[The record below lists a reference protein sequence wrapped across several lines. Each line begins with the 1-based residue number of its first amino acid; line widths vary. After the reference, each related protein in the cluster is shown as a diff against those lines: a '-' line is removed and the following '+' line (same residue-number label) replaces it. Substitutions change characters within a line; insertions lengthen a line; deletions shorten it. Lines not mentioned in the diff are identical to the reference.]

1 MPLSARILPAALAF
15 ALALSLTPTAPLF
28 SAYAHAEETAST
40 ETAENPTAL
49 ASSGDETASPCL
61 PSESELQA
69 YAEDGTLDQRLAYQ
83 ESLGNEEY
91 DAGLI
96 ESARSREAAATSGAS
111 AYSQTV
117 PGNWESGMGSVGE
130 AHVLALH
137 VTFPDD
143 EGEPAAQF
151 PEGDDVEALQSL
163 IGPVTEGF
171 ESTASGCTG
180 NEGYYPYESLHEYY
194 YRSSYGKLSVDGV
207 ALEYEAL
214 HPASHYDN
222 GLEELYIEALAQL
235 DDELDYSKF
244 DGNGDGRID
253 ALYVHFACENPQWGT
268 AWWSNEQTC
277 KSEGAAVLRDGVRL
291 WNAVSLHNASNTEYG
306 VRTAIHETGHVL
318 GLPDLYS
325 YLDQSS
331 TRTGVLTFDMMN
343 TNCGDHNGFS
353 KWMLGWIDSDD
364 ITRIVANDD
373 GVTVKDGNADP
384 VSYSSDAVA
393 RAELSTYAGDDCGGI
408 VAVSNSEELITGDGL
423 FSSYYLVQ
431 YDDYV
436 NNQSVSADTAQ
447 GRIELPAGFRV
458 FRVQAELLPSGV
470 DFAHNNTHGKVHNQL
485 IEIVDPDGDA
495 KHADYDGFIVA
506 EGASAYG
513 CMYHAGD
520 AVAPTTSPST
530 NFYESL
536 SLGFTGLSIDFLAET
551 PATDDA
557 NASGTLEV
565 SYSSEFKPNSSDFS
579 IVRADDEAVFNIDQ
593 VSFEASSEVQFN
605 SAGSGGGPVGSPRA
619 QGDVPYPY
627 LIVDGEV
634 VSVKAEVSG
643 KSINVTY
650 TANASVFADAQDCLM
665 VFPAE
670 SFIIGYDENGQ
681 AVLSPEISIKLDIAE
696 LSSVDL
702 EGAYTGTNV
711 NNYSHL
717 ISNVFVTEDGV
728 RHFIQVAGGMV
739 RLCTID
745 GTDPTRVQIEN
756 LMQLETGFDESTIIS
771 ATGTV
776 GTEGFAVV
784 RSSDTSLQGTCL
796 WFDTSTGD
804 VIANGPFSSNGIAPF
819 IASGNTV
826 LTGETIPF
834 SNGGC
839 IVRAIDPREDGG
851 VETTYAFASASSLLN
866 AEAADPAHADEAAFT
881 NYESDLSGGVFTV
894 YDASGIVEAVYEQ
907 GFGSIEEV
915 ADAGY
920 PDLLEKVTPTVVLE
934 VDGAG
939 MLNDVAQTPTG
950 YCTATRTIDDAGAM
964 TSDLTLFDADGTAT
978 ASTEIPSMDSP
989 QLSAI
994 HIGKN
999 GSVAV
1004 EYLPSLYAPA
1014 TNTQHVIFYNTQL
1027 ERLSD
1032 LLTFSHAS
1040 GTWLEDGRW
1049 LSIGWK
1055 VTESTSGAGSPSDES
1070 DDESVYQ
1077 GEFVHYTV
1085 TDEIDKAS
1093 GGDEGGGSGDGGDT
1107 PSVEPGDSEEGN
1119 EAEDASLPATSDE
1132 TAGTVF
1138 ALAGLLGA
1146 SGITALISVRRRAR

>member
-143 EGEPAAQF
+143 EGESAAQF

-171 ESTASGCTG
+171 ESTASGYTG

-384 VSYSSDAVA
+384 VSYASDAVA

-447 GRIELPAGFRV
+447 GRIELPASFRV

-565 SYSSEFKPNSSDFS
+565 SYSSEFKPDSSDFS

-665 VFPAE
+665 FFPAE

-881 NYESDLSGGVFTV
+881 NYESDLSGGVFAV

-907 GFGSIEEV
+907 GFSSIEEV

-1027 ERLSD
+1027 ERLSN
-1032 LLTFSHAS
+1032 LLTFSRAS

-1049 LSIGWK
+1049 LSVGWK
-1055 VTESTSGAGSPSDES
+1055 VTESTSGAGSPSDGN
-1070 DDESVYQ
+1070 DDESIYQ

-1093 GGDEGGGSGDGGDT
+1093 GGDEEGGSGDGGDT
-1107 PSVEPGDSEEGN
+1107 PSVEPGDNGEGN

-1146 SGITALISVRRRAR
+1146 SGIAVLISARRRAR

>member
-485 IEIVDPDGDA
+485 IEIVDPEGDA

-565 SYSSEFKPNSSDFS
+565 SYSSEFKPDSSDFS

-1032 LLTFSHAS
+1032 LLTFSRAS

-1049 LSIGWK
+1049 LSVGWK
-1055 VTESTSGAGSPSDES
+1055 VTESTSGAGSPSDGN
-1070 DDESVYQ
+1070 DDESIYQ

-1093 GGDEGGGSGDGGDT
+1093 GGDEEGGSGDGGDT
-1107 PSVEPGDSEEGN
+1107 PSVEPGDNGEGN

-1146 SGITALISVRRRAR
+1146 SGIAVLISARRRAR

>member
-143 EGEPAAQF
+143 EGESAAQF

-171 ESTASGCTG
+171 ESTASGYTG

-384 VSYSSDAVA
+384 VSYASDAVA

-565 SYSSEFKPNSSDFS
+565 SYSSEFKPDSSDFS

-756 LMQLETGFDESTIIS
+756 LMQLGTGFDESTIIS

-881 NYESDLSGGVFTV
+881 NYESDLSGGVFAV

-907 GFGSIEEV
+907 GFSSIEEV

-1027 ERLSD
+1027 ERLSN
-1032 LLTFSHAS
+1032 LLTFSRAS

-1049 LSIGWK
+1049 LSVGWK
-1055 VTESTSGAGSPSDES
+1055 VTESTSGAGSPSDGN
-1070 DDESVYQ
+1070 DDESIYQ

-1093 GGDEGGGSGDGGDT
+1093 GGDEEGGSGDGGDT
-1107 PSVEPGDSEEGN
+1107 PSVEPGDNGEGN

-1146 SGITALISVRRRAR
+1146 SGIAVLISARRRAR

>member
-565 SYSSEFKPNSSDFS
+565 SYSSEFKPDSSDFS

-619 QGDVPYPY
+619 QDDVPYPY

-1032 LLTFSHAS
+1032 LLTFSRAS

-1049 LSIGWK
+1049 LSVGWK
-1055 VTESTSGAGSPSDES
+1055 VTESTSGAGSPSDGN
-1070 DDESVYQ
+1070 DDESIYQ

-1093 GGDEGGGSGDGGDT
+1093 GGDEEGGSGDGGDT
-1107 PSVEPGDSEEGN
+1107 PSVEPGDNGEGN

-1146 SGITALISVRRRAR
+1146 SGIAVLISARRRAR

>member
-565 SYSSEFKPNSSDFS
+565 SYSSEFKPDSSDFS

-804 VIANGPFSSNGIAPF
+804 VIANDPFSSNGIAPF

-1032 LLTFSHAS
+1032 LLTFSRAS

-1049 LSIGWK
+1049 LSVGWK
-1055 VTESTSGAGSPSDES
+1055 VTESTSGAGSPSDGN
-1070 DDESVYQ
+1070 DDESIYQ

-1093 GGDEGGGSGDGGDT
+1093 GGDEEGGSGDGGDT
-1107 PSVEPGDSEEGN
+1107 PSVEPGDNGEGN

-1146 SGITALISVRRRAR
+1146 SGIAVLISARRRAR

>member
-565 SYSSEFKPNSSDFS
+565 SYSSEFKPDSSDFS

-1055 VTESTSGAGSPSDES
+1055 VTESTSGAGSPSDGN
-1070 DDESVYQ
+1070 DDESIYQ

-1093 GGDEGGGSGDGGDT
+1093 GGDEEGGSGDGGDT
-1107 PSVEPGDSEEGN
+1107 PSVEPGDNGEGN

-1146 SGITALISVRRRAR
+1146 SGIAVLISARRRAR

>member
-565 SYSSEFKPNSSDFS
+565 SYSSEFKPDSSDFS

-851 VETTYAFASASSLLN
+851 VKTTYAFASASSLLN

-1032 LLTFSHAS
+1032 LLTFSRAS

-1049 LSIGWK
+1049 LSVGWK
-1055 VTESTSGAGSPSDES
+1055 VTESTSGAGSPSDGN
-1070 DDESVYQ
+1070 DDESIYQ

-1093 GGDEGGGSGDGGDT
+1093 GGDEEGGSGDGGDT
-1107 PSVEPGDSEEGN
+1107 PSVEPGDNGEGN

-1146 SGITALISVRRRAR
+1146 SGIAVLISARRRAR

>member
-171 ESTASGCTG
+171 ESTASSYTG

-565 SYSSEFKPNSSDFS
+565 SYSSEFKPDSSDFS

-1004 EYLPSLYAPA
+1004 EYLPSLYAPV

-1032 LLTFSHAS
+1032 LLTFSRAS

-1049 LSIGWK
+1049 LSVGWK
-1055 VTESTSGAGSPSDES
+1055 VTESTSGAGSPSDGNDGES
-1070 DDESVYQ
+1070 IYQ

-1093 GGDEGGGSGDGGDT
+1093 GGDEEGGSGDGGDT
-1107 PSVEPGDSEEGN
+1107 PSVEPGDNGEGN

-1146 SGITALISVRRRAR
+1146 SGIAVLISARRRAR

>member
-171 ESTASGCTG
+171 ESTASSYTG

-565 SYSSEFKPNSSDFS
+565 SYSSEFKPDSSDFS

-826 LTGETIPF
+826 LTGESIPF
-834 SNGGC
+834 SSGGC
-839 IVRAIDPREDGG
+839 IVRAIDPREDGS

-866 AEAADPAHADEAAFT
+866 AEAADPVHADEAAFT
-881 NYESDLSGGVFTV
+881 NYESDLSGGVFAV

-1032 LLTFSHAS
+1032 LLTFSSAS

-1049 LSIGWK
+1049 LSVGWK
-1055 VTESTSGAGSPSDES
+1055 VTESTSGAGSPSDGN
-1070 DDESVYQ
+1070 DDESIYQ

-1093 GGDEGGGSGDGGDT
+1093 GGDEEGGSGDGGDT
-1107 PSVEPGDSEEGN
+1107 PSVEPGDNGEDN

-1146 SGITALISVRRRAR
+1146 SGIAVLISARRRAR

>member
-171 ESTASGCTG
+171 ESTASGYTG

-565 SYSSEFKPNSSDFS
+565 SYSSEFKPDSSDFS

-989 QLSAI
+989 QLSAV

-1004 EYLPSLYAPA
+1004 EYLPSLYTPA

-1049 LSIGWK
+1049 LSVGWK
-1055 VTESTSGAGSPSDES
+1055 VTESTSGAGSPFDENN
-1070 DDESVYQ
+1070 DESVYQ

-1093 GGDEGGGSGDGGDT
+1093 GEDEGGGSGDGGDT

-1146 SGITALISVRRRAR
+1146 SGIAALISARRRAR

>member
-565 SYSSEFKPNSSDFS
+565 SYSSEFKPDSSDFS

-784 RSSDTSLQGTCL
+784 RSSDTSLQGMCL

-1032 LLTFSHAS
+1032 LLTFSRAS

-1049 LSIGWK
+1049 LSVGWK
-1055 VTESTSGAGSPSDES
+1055 VTESTSGAGSPSDGN
-1070 DDESVYQ
+1070 DDESIYQ

-1093 GGDEGGGSGDGGDT
+1093 GGDEEGGSGDGGDT
-1107 PSVEPGDSEEGN
+1107 PSVEPGDNGEGN

-1146 SGITALISVRRRAR
+1146 SGIAVLISARRRAR

>member
-15 ALALSLTPTAPLF
+15 MLALSLTPTEPLF
-28 SAYAHAEETAST
+28 AAYAHAEETAST
-40 ETAENPTAL
+40 ETAEDPTAL
-49 ASSGDETASPCL
+49 VSSGDETASPCL

-96 ESARSREAAATSGAS
+96 ESARSRETAATSGAS

-117 PGNWESGMGSVGE
+117 PSNWESGMGSVGE
-130 AHVLALH
+130 AHALALH

-171 ESTASGCTG
+171 ESTASGYTG
-180 NEGYYPYESLHEYY
+180 NEGYHPYESLHDYY
-194 YRSSYGKLSVDGV
+194 YRSSYGMLSVDGV

-325 YLDQSS
+325 YLGQSS

-384 VSYSSDAVA
+384 VPYASDAVA

-447 GRIELPAGFRV
+447 GRIELPASFRV
-458 FRVQAELLPSGV
+458 FRIQAELLPSGV

-495 KHADYDGFIVA
+495 KHADYDGLIMA

-520 AVAPTTSPST
+520 AVTPTTSPST

-536 SLGFTGLSIDFLAET
+536 NLGFTGLSIDFLAEA

-557 NASGTLEV
+557 NASCTLEV
-565 SYSSEFKPNSSDFS
+565 SYSSELKPDSSDFS
-579 IVRADDEAVFNIDQ
+579 IVRADDNAVFNIDQ

-643 KSINVTY
+643 KRINVTY

-711 NNYSHL
+711 GNYSHL

-756 LMQLETGFDESTIIS
+756 LMQLETGFDEGTVIS

-776 GTEGFAVV
+776 GAEGFAVV
-784 RSSDTSLQGTCL
+784 RSTDTSSQGTCL

-804 VIANGPFSSNGIAPF
+804 VIASGPFSSNGIAPF
-819 IASGNTV
+819 IASGNTI
-826 LTGETIPF
+826 LTGEPIPF
-834 SNGGC
+834 SSGGC
-839 IVRAIDPREDGG
+839 IVRAVDPREDGG

-866 AEAADPAHADEAAFT
+866 AEATDPAHADEAAFT
-881 NYESDLSGGVFTV
+881 NYKSDLSGGAFAV
-894 YDASGIVEAVYEQ
+894 YDASRIVEAVYKQ
-907 GFGSIEEV
+907 GFSSIEEV

-920 PDLLEKVTPTVVLE
+920 PDLLEKATPTVVLE
-934 VDGAG
+934 VDGAS

-994 HIGKN
+994 HIGEN

-1093 GGDEGGGSGDGGDT
+1093 GEDEGGGSGDDGDT

-1138 ALAGLLGA
+1138 ALEGLLGA
-1146 SGITALISVRRRAR
+1146 SGIAALISVRRRAR

>member
-1 MPLSARILPAALAF
+1 
-15 ALALSLTPTAPLF
+15 
-28 SAYAHAEETAST
+28 
-40 ETAENPTAL
+40 
-49 ASSGDETASPCL
+49 
-61 PSESELQA
+61 
-69 YAEDGTLDQRLAYQ
+69 
-83 ESLGNEEY
+83 
-91 DAGLI
+91 
-96 ESARSREAAATSGAS
+96 
-111 AYSQTV
+111 
-117 PGNWESGMGSVGE
+117 
-130 AHVLALH
+130 
-137 VTFPDD
+137 
-143 EGEPAAQF
+143 
-151 PEGDDVEALQSL
+151 
-163 IGPVTEGF
+163 
-171 ESTASGCTG
+171 
-180 NEGYYPYESLHEYY
+180 
-194 YRSSYGKLSVDGV
+194 
-207 ALEYEAL
+207 
-214 HPASHYDN
+214 
-222 GLEELYIEALAQL
+222 
-235 DDELDYSKF
+235 
-244 DGNGDGRID
+244 
-253 ALYVHFACENPQWGT
+253 
-268 AWWSNEQTC
+268 
-277 KSEGAAVLRDGVRL
+277 
-291 WNAVSLHNASNTEYG
+291 
-306 VRTAIHETGHVL
+306 
-318 GLPDLYS
+318 
-325 YLDQSS
+325 
-331 TRTGVLTFDMMN
+331 MMN

-384 VSYSSDAVA
+384 VSYASDAVA

-565 SYSSEFKPNSSDFS
+565 SYSSEFKPDSSDFS

-866 AEAADPAHADEAAFT
+866 AEAADPAQADEAAFT

-1014 TNTQHVIFYNTQL
+1014 TNTQHVIFYNTQQ

-1032 LLTFSHAS
+1032 LLTFSRAS

-1049 LSIGWK
+1049 LSVGWK
-1055 VTESTSGAGSPSDES
+1055 VTESTSGAGSPSDGN
-1070 DDESVYQ
+1070 DDESIYQ

-1093 GGDEGGGSGDGGDT
+1093 GGDEEGGSGDGGDT
-1107 PSVEPGDSEEGN
+1107 PSVEPGDNGEGN

-1146 SGITALISVRRRAR
+1146 SGIAVLISARRRAR

>member
-143 EGEPAAQF
+143 EGESAAQF

-171 ESTASGCTG
+171 ESTASGYTG

-565 SYSSEFKPNSSDFS
+565 SYSSEFKPDSSDFS

-866 AEAADPAHADEAAFT
+866 AEAADPAHAYEAAFT

-1032 LLTFSHAS
+1032 LLTFSRAS

-1049 LSIGWK
+1049 LSVGWK
-1055 VTESTSGAGSPSDES
+1055 VTESTSGAGSPSDGN
-1070 DDESVYQ
+1070 DDESIYQ

-1093 GGDEGGGSGDGGDT
+1093 GGDEEGGSGDGGDT
-1107 PSVEPGDSEEGN
+1107 PSVEPGDNGEGN

-1146 SGITALISVRRRAR
+1146 SGIAVLISARRRAR

>member
-171 ESTASGCTG
+171 ESTASGYTG

-565 SYSSEFKPNSSDFS
+565 SYSSEFKPDSSDFS

-866 AEAADPAHADEAAFT
+866 AEAADPAHAYEAAFT

-1032 LLTFSHAS
+1032 LLTFSRAS

-1049 LSIGWK
+1049 LSVGWK
-1055 VTESTSGAGSPSDES
+1055 VTESTSGAGSPSDGN
-1070 DDESVYQ
+1070 DDESIYQ

-1093 GGDEGGGSGDGGDT
+1093 GGDEEGGSGDGGDT
-1107 PSVEPGDSEEGN
+1107 PSVEPGDNGEGN

-1146 SGITALISVRRRAR
+1146 SGIAVLISARRRAR

>member
-143 EGEPAAQF
+143 EGESAAQF

-171 ESTASGCTG
+171 ESTASGYTG

-384 VSYSSDAVA
+384 VSYASDAVA

-565 SYSSEFKPNSSDFS
+565 SYSSEFKPDSSDFS

-1032 LLTFSHAS
+1032 LLTFSRAS

-1049 LSIGWK
+1049 LSVGWK
-1055 VTESTSGAGSPSDES
+1055 VTESTSGAGSPSDGN
-1070 DDESVYQ
+1070 DDESIYQ

-1093 GGDEGGGSGDGGDT
+1093 GGDEEGGSGDGGDT
-1107 PSVEPGDSEEGN
+1107 PSVEPGDNGEGN

-1146 SGITALISVRRRAR
+1146 SGIAVLISARRRAR

>member
-171 ESTASGCTG
+171 ESTASGYTG

-565 SYSSEFKPNSSDFS
+565 SYSSEFKPDSSDFS
-579 IVRADDEAVFNIDQ
+579 IVRTDDEAVFNIDQ

-605 SAGSGGGPVGSPRA
+605 SAGSGGWPVGSPRA

-866 AEAADPAHADEAAFT
+866 AEAADPAHAYEAAFT

-1032 LLTFSHAS
+1032 LLTFSRAS

-1049 LSIGWK
+1049 LSVGWK
-1055 VTESTSGAGSPSDES
+1055 VTESTSGAGSPSDGN
-1070 DDESVYQ
+1070 DDESIYQ

-1093 GGDEGGGSGDGGDT
+1093 GGDEEGGSGDGGDT
-1107 PSVEPGDSEEGN
+1107 PSVEPGDNGEGN

-1146 SGITALISVRRRAR
+1146 SGIAVLISARRRAR

>member
-565 SYSSEFKPNSSDFS
+565 SYSSEFKPDSSDFS

-804 VIANGPFSSNGIAPF
+804 VIASGPFSSNGIAPF

-934 VDGAG
+934 VDGAS

-1032 LLTFSHAS
+1032 LLTFSRAS

-1049 LSIGWK
+1049 LSVGWK
-1055 VTESTSGAGSPSDES
+1055 VTESTSGAGSPSDGN
-1070 DDESVYQ
+1070 DDESIYQ

-1093 GGDEGGGSGDGGDT
+1093 GGDEEGGSGDGGDT
-1107 PSVEPGDSEEGN
+1107 PSVEPGDNGEGN

-1146 SGITALISVRRRAR
+1146 SGIAVLISARRRAR

>member
-565 SYSSEFKPNSSDFS
+565 SYSSEFKPDSSDFS

-1032 LLTFSHAS
+1032 LLTFSRAS

-1049 LSIGWK
+1049 LSVGWK
-1055 VTESTSGAGSPSDES
+1055 VTESTSGAGSPSDGN
-1070 DDESVYQ
+1070 DDESIYQ

-1093 GGDEGGGSGDGGDT
+1093 GGDEEGGSGDGGDT
-1107 PSVEPGDSEEGN
+1107 PSVEPGDNGEGN

-1146 SGITALISVRRRAR
+1146 SGIAVLISARRRAR

>member
-171 ESTASGCTG
+171 ESTASGYTG

-194 YRSSYGKLSVDGV
+194 YRSSYGKLSADGV

-495 KHADYDGFIVA
+495 KHAEYDGFIVA
-506 EGASAYG
+506 AGARAYG

-565 SYSSEFKPNSSDFS
+565 SYSSEFKPDSSDFS
-579 IVRADDEAVFNIDQ
+579 IVRTDDEAVFNIDQ

-866 AEAADPAHADEAAFT
+866 AEAADPAHAYEAAFT

-1032 LLTFSHAS
+1032 LLTFSRAS

-1049 LSIGWK
+1049 LSVGWK
-1055 VTESTSGAGSPSDES
+1055 VTESTSGAGSPSDGN
-1070 DDESVYQ
+1070 DDESIYQ

-1093 GGDEGGGSGDGGDT
+1093 GGDEEGGSGDGGDT
-1107 PSVEPGDSEEGN
+1107 PSVEPGDNGEGN

-1146 SGITALISVRRRAR
+1146 SGIAVLISARRRAR